1 MLELLL
7 KAKSFTSNAAKKPAT
22 FTGLYGR
29 LPIGR
34 FARVTK
40 SYGKICEKTQML
52 SESFPQ
58 GFNNE
63 SQIREGDQ
71 IVSFG
76 KFDIRFAKAGF

>member
-1 MLELLL
+1 
-7 KAKSFTSNAAKKPAT
+7 
-22 FTGLYGR
+22 
-29 LPIGR
+29 
-34 FARVTK
+34 
-40 SYGKICEKTQML
+40 ML

-63 SQIREGDQ
+63 SQIKEGDQ